1 MRFSRTLKT
10 TLAVGAT
17 STLMLMGLGS
27 ASAHVSAT
35 PTETAAGAYTL
46 VTFAVGHGC
55 EGSSTTSLTIT
66 LPKELNEATPTV
78 NPNWTISTATQ
89 KLDPPLT
96 VANGS
101 KISER
106 TESITYTAKTPLADH
121 ERDTFTLSLQL
132 PDAAGTTLNFPTLQT
147 CETGQTDWKEIPAA
161 GADHDS
167 VDAPAPSITITEA
180 VAGDTHGG
188 HGASAD
194 SSDEAEPASASV
206 TSEKNDA
213 GTSWAAWLGL
223 GAGLAGL
230 ILGGL
235 AFLRT
240 TKKA

>member
-17 STLMLMGLGS
+17 STLMLVGLGS

-35 PTETAAGAYTL
+35 PSETAAGAYTL

-55 EGSSTTSLTIT
+55 DGSSTTSMTIT
-66 LPKELNEATPTV
+66 LPDELNEATPTV

-89 KLDPPLT
+89 KLDAPRTL
-96 VANGS
+96 ANGS

-106 TESITYTAKTPLADH
+106 TASITYTAKTPLIDH

-132 PDAAGTTLNFPTLQT
+132 PDAAGTTLNFPTLQK
-147 CETGQTDWKEIPAA
+147 CETGQTDWKDIPAA

-167 VDAPAPSITITEA
+167 VDAPAPAFTVTKA
-180 VAGDTHGG
+180 VAEDSHDG
-188 HGASAD
+188 HGATAAT
-194 SSDEAEPASASV
+194 SSDVAQ
-206 TSEKNDA
+206 KND
-213 GTSWAAWLGL
+213 GGPSWATWTGL

-235 AFLRT
+235 AFMRS

>member
-55 EGSSTTSLTIT
+55 EGSSTTSMTIT
-66 LPKELNEATPTV
+66 LPEELNEATPTV

-89 KLDPPLT
+89 KLDTPRTL
-96 VANGS
+96 ANGS

-106 TESITYTAKTPLADH
+106 TQSITYTAKTPLADH

-132 PDAAGTTLNFPTLQT
+132 PEAAGTTLNFPTLQK
-147 CETGQTDWKEIPAA
+147 CETGQTDWKDIPAA

-167 VDAPAPSITITEA
+167 VDAPAPAFTVTKA
-180 VAGDTHGG
+180 VAEDSHGG
-188 HGASAD
+188 HGTTSAT
-194 SSDEAEPASASV
+194 SSDVAQ
-206 TSEKNDA
+206 KNDG
-213 GTSWAAWLGL
+213 GTSWAAWVGL

-235 AFLRT
+235 AFMRSS
-240 TKKA
+240 KKA

>member
-1 MRFSRTLKT
+1 MRFSRPLKT

-17 STLMLMGLGS
+17 GTLMLMGLGS

-55 EGSSTTSLTIT
+55 EGSSTTSVTIT
-66 LPKELNEATPTV
+66 LPDELNAATPTV

-89 KLDPPLT
+89 KLDTPRTL
-96 VANGS
+96 ANGS

-132 PDAAGTTLNFPTLQT
+132 PDAAGTTLNFPTLQK

-167 VDAPAPSITITEA
+167 VDSPAPAMTITAA
-180 VAGDTHGG
+180 VAGDAHGG
-188 HGASAD
+188 HGS
-194 SSDEAEPASASV
+194 SSDSASASH
-206 TSEKNDA
+206 TSDKNDA
-213 GTSWAAWLGL
+213 GTSWPAWLGL